1 MKRLALFALLLL
13 ACGAPKGTKVEAPK
27 ETPKTEVKT
36 MPYLHITVK
45 DFGDIV
51 IKLYPEDA
59 PKNVENI
66 IALAKDGKYNGLT
79 FHRIIKGFVIQGGD
93 PNGDGTGNLGATF
106 NDEISKNRK
115 HLKGTLA
122 LANAGHNT
130 NGSQFYICLQPLP
143 GLDAQNLYTIIGETV
158 EGIDVVDKI
167 GLVKTNQSDMP
178 LKPVVM
184 EKVWI
189 EDRPIQ

>member
-1 MKRLALFALLLL
+1 MKRLALLALLLL
-13 ACGAPKGTKVEAPK
+13 ACGGPKQAKVE
-27 ETPKTEVKT
+27 EPKTEAKT
-36 MPYLHITVK
+36 MPYLHMTVK

-51 IKLYPEDA
+51 IKLYPDDA
-59 PKNVENI
+59 PNNVKNI
-66 IALAKDGKYNGLT
+66 INLAKAGKYDGLT

-93 PNGDGTGNLGATF
+93 PNGDGTGNLGETF
-106 NDEISKNRK
+106 NDEISTNRK
-115 HLKGTLA
+115 HFKGTMA
-122 LANAGHNT
+122 LANSGHNT

-167 GLVKTNQSDMP
+167 GSVKTNQSDMP